1 MTSSEIRCKQ
11 VRVNFSKTT
20 KLHELV
26 GRVQI
31 AVLKNL
37 QTLSCIKLHPK
48 LCHYLLIINMKK
60 SIQKIK
66 ADEIFCLRVITL
78 HSCYMKNALVFSLS
92 EARNFS
98 CVSLFYLEC
107 NKTGYS
113 IAKKMI
119 LTHLLLQPL
128 VYFPVQFPWCWEVD
142 SKRNPSRIHSKYHF
156 CPPVFLLYFIQI
168 VQDSVSLTS

>member
-66 ADEIFCLRVITL
+66 ADEIFCHGVITL
-78 HSCYMKNALVFSLS
+78 HSCYMKNALIFSLS
-92 EARNFS
+92 EALNFS
-98 CVSLFYLEC
+98 RVSLFYLKC

-113 IAKKMI
+113 FAKKMI

-142 SKRNPSRIHSKYHF
+142 SKRNPSRIHSKI
-156 CPPVFLLYFIQI
+156 PLLPACA
-168 VQDSVSLTS
+168 SVIFYSNCSGLC

>member
-26 GRVQI
+26 GWVQI

-48 LCHYLLIINMKK
+48 LCYYLLIINMKK

-92 EARNFS
+92 EARNFL
-98 CVSLFYLEC
+98 CVSLFYSVC

-119 LTHLLLQPL
+119 LTHLFLQPL

-142 SKRNPSRIHSKYHF
+142 SKRNPSMIHSKI
-156 CPPVFLLYFIQI
+156 PLLPACA
-168 VQDSVSLTS
+168 SVIFYSNCSGLC